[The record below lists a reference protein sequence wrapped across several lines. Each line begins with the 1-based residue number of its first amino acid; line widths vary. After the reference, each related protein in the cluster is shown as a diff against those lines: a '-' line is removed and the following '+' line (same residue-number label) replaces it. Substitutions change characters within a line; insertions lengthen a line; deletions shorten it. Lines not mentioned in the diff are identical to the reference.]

1 MNMWEVAWPLAGLL
15 LTVAALAGVVYLAHR
30 SRP

>member
-1 MNMWEVAWPLAGLL
+1 MFGSVLWPSLGLL
-15 LTVAALAGVVYLAHR
+15 LTVVLLSGVVYLAHR